1 MNIPNPPLELLS
13 QIKTLRQY
21 VLEKSETQLEQWRGA
36 LNTADLLE
44 AGRNLAEYLALR
56 EQDLRDLQDRLSDWG
71 LSSLGRAEG
80 RVQQNLEA
88 VQGALEALCGL
99 ERSVFAS
106 DIARTTAIPSST
118 GKTRLHLAS
127 EQIFGPARANR
138 EVRIL
143 LTLNT
148 DPIPDSETL
157 ERLLEAGM
165 DAVRLNC
172 AHGNPK
178 QWLEQLQR
186 VLDAA
191 QAVNHPCPVLMDL
204 AGPKLRLESV
214 SDDRHLKVGEIFQ
227 LALERP
233 NKAHDKAHNKA
244 HDKAHGKLWATLAI
258 PEVFAALTL
267 GQTVAYDDG
276 HLYATVETVGHNFA
290 ELRVTHAREQGIR
303 LKPDKGVNFPSLELR
318 LDPLTPKDLED
329 LDFVAQHA
337 DLIGY
342 SFVQDAADLER
353 LQQELERRG
362 VDLGR
367 KTIVAKIET
376 ARAVRNLPELI
387 VQGRSK
393 GSFAVMIARGDLAL
407 ELGFERLAEMQEELL
422 WMCEAASVP
431 VIWATGV
438 LEGLV
443 KEGLPS
449 RGEMTDA
456 AMSARAE
463 CVMLNKG
470 RHQLEGLAAL
480 SNVLARMGGHLRK
493 KESRLRALS
502 SWSAS

>member
-1 MNIPNPPLELLS
+1 MNVPNPPLELLS

-21 VLEKSETQLEQWRGA
+21 VLEKSETQLELWRSR
-36 LNTADLLE
+36 LKTADSLE

-56 EQDLRDLQDRLSDWG
+56 GQDLRDLQDQLSDWG

-99 ERSVFAS
+99 ERSVFVS
-106 DIARTTAIPSST
+106 DTARSKVIPAAT
-118 GKTRLHLAS
+118 GKTRLHVAS
-127 EQIFGPARANR
+127 EQIFGVARANR
-138 EVRIL
+138 DVRIL
-143 LTLNT
+143 VTLNT
-148 DPIPDSETL
+148 EPLPDSEAL
-157 ERLLEAGM
+157 ERLLEVGM

-178 QWLEQLQR
+178 QWQSQLER
-186 VLDAA
+186 VSDAS

-233 NKAHDKAHNKA
+233 HKVHGKVNGKP
-244 HDKAHGKLWATLAI
+244 HGKLWATLAI
-258 PEVFAALTL
+258 PEVFAVLTL

-276 HLYATVETVGHNFA
+276 HLYATVETVGHTFA

-303 LKPDKGVNFPSLELR
+303 LKPDKGVNFPGLELQ
-318 LDPLTPKDLED
+318 LDPLTPKDLSD

-342 SFVQDAADLER
+342 SFVQDATDLER
-353 LQQELERRG
+353 LQHELERRG

-387 VQGRSK
+387 VQGISK
-393 GSFAVMIARGDLAL
+393 GSFGVMIARGDLAL

-443 KEGLPS
+443 KEGLPT

-470 RHQLEGLAAL
+470 DHQLEGVVAL

-502 SWSAS
+502 SWSKS